1 MLLTFHLFDPS
12 YCHRSIVILL
22 RPHHQA
28 AINSGNSTCGSLP
41 RATGRECPGDW
52 LAGVCR
58 PRPRARLRLPHCIQL
73 CPSSLVLSVC
83 PSDCLYTLSL
93 STSKLTISLKLL
105 NSQKPKTQT
114 VESLKYTFFPGREFE
129 CTPSWDAPCQVHCP
143 QCTEMLQTR
152 LKSTY
157 N

>member
-73 CPSSLVLSVC
+73 CPSSPVLSVC
-83 PSDCLYTLSL
+83 PSDYLYLYTLSL
-93 STSKLTISLKLL
+93 DFQTDHISQITKLPEAQNTNCGILEIHLL
-105 NSQKPKTQT
+105 
-114 VESLKYTFFPGREFE
+114 PG
-129 CTPSWDAPCQVHCP
+129 QGV
-143 QCTEMLQTR
+143 
-152 LKSTY
+152 
-157 N
+157 

>member
-1 MLLTFHLFDPS
+1 MPPGENALGTGSQGCAGLAPAPGCDSHTAFSSARVLLS
-12 YCHRSIVILL
+12 C
-22 RPHHQA
+22 
-28 AINSGNSTCGSLP
+28 
-41 RATGRECPGDW
+41 
-52 LAGVCR
+52 
-58 PRPRARLRLPHCIQL
+58 
-73 CPSSLVLSVC
+73 LSVC
-83 PSDCLYTLSL
+83 LTVSIYTLSL